1 MYVFPGIGLGTILS
15 KAVKVTDEMI
25 YASGAALSQ
34 ALTAEEIDLGLL
46 YPDLTRIRQ
55 VSIVVARKVIRAAQ
69 DAGVDRETSLRN
81 MDDESL
87 DAWIKARMYDPH
99 SEVHALER
107 EVGALLSNLGPASPA
122 LNGYVEDQSKDAKL

>member
-1 MYVFPGIGLGTILS
+1 M
-15 KAVKVTDEMI
+15 
-25 YASGAALSQ
+25 
-34 ALTAEEIDLGLL
+34 
-46 YPDLTRIRQ
+46 
-55 VSIVVARKVIRAAQ
+55 ARKVIRAAQ